1 MATVIATSAHNGSL
15 LRARVGDDV
24 LVRLQESPTTGFR
37 WKIDGVSKMLVFQ
50 SDTFD
55 AGAGGGV
62 GGSGLRTFRFHAQ
75 APGDASID
83 LKRWREWEGETS
95 VAERY
100 RVTIHIE

>member
-1 MATVIATSAHNGSL
+1 MATIIATSSHNGGL

-24 LVRLQESPTTGFR
+24 LVRLPESPTTGFR
-37 WKIDGVSKMLVFQ
+37 WKVDVAPALLNLQ

-62 GGSGLRTFRFHAQ
+62 GGGGLRTFRFHAH
-75 APGDASID
+75 AAGDAPIS

-100 RVTIHIE
+100 RVTIHVE